1 LGAFFE
7 EGTGRF
13 RALWRL
19 GFQYSIYEVA
29 VLLFANLLVIGW
41 LLLRSGAEDAS
52 GGLDASVL
60 AGSPSAAP
68 DRQA

>member
-7 EGTGRF
+7 EGKGRF

-19 GFQYSIYEVA
+19 VFQYCIYKVA
-29 VLLFANLLVIGW
+29 VPLFANLLVIGW
-41 LLLRSGAEDAS
+41 LLLRSDAGDTS

-60 AGSPSAAP
+60 AGSPVLP
-68 DRQA
+68 